1 MSSPDET
8 PPRRVRWTWGLIG
21 GLVLVVVF
29 GLLLNAVYQSGH
41 AILAVVLLAAG
52 LVAPGVWQVR
62 RNRPGD

>member
-1 MSSPDET
+1 MSSSDET

-21 GLVLVVVF
+21 GLVLVAVV

-41 AILAVVLLAAG
+41 EVLALVLLAAG

-62 RNRPGD
+62 RHRPRD